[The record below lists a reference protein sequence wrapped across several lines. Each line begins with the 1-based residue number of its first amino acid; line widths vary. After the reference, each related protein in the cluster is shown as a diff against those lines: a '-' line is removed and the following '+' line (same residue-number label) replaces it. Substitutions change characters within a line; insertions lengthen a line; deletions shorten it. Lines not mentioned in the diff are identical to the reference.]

1 MRCPKCGYTSFD
13 DLERCKKCKKPMP
26 PATATLTGTVLEA
39 TAPAYLLWGA
49 AALTGQLGAKGGSP
63 LFAASGGPRAEMQIP
78 EPEEAAVESVAAPAE
93 VDEATS
99 PTVAEEPAEEM
110 NLELGKVDISDLTA
124 PEESAAPP
132 EEEADFSLETL
143 DVDDLGLGGGSAP
156 SATPASGQY
165 QPAAKT
171 GTALDNF
178 DVELDE
184 LLDVEESEKA

>member
-26 PATATLTGTVLEA
+26 APTATLTGTVLEA
-39 TAPAYLLWGA
+39 IAPAYLLWGA
-49 AALTGQLGAKGGSP
+49 AALTGQLGAAAKSGAP
-63 LFAASGGPRAEMQIP
+63 QFAGPRAEMEIP
-78 EPEEAAVESVAAPAE
+78 AVEETPAESAAAPAE

-99 PTVAEEPAEEM
+99 PTVSEGPTEEM
-110 NLELGKVDISDLTA
+110 NLELDKVDISDLTA

-132 EEEADFSLETL
+132 EEEDFSLETL
-143 DVDDLGLGGGSAP
+143 EVDDLGLGASSTP
-156 SATPASGQY
+156 SAAPASGQY

-184 LLDVEESEKA
+184 LLDVESEKA